1 MDNDQS
7 SKTLG
12 GILAEPMTYEDI
24 INLFAN
30 FLQHYGLEL
39 TWIEK
44 LEIFGDRYNLNIEYL
59 VEILDDPKVIPMIR
73 GKSFE
78 FTVQSYLSEILSS
91 QYQVTN
97 PRLNPQ
103 AGFKDVDVC
112 IIDTITQKRYS
123 VECKLSK
130 KGGFHCKKGNPF
142 IEIKCMRSRT
152 LGEEAARQ
160 KSVLTGIPA
169 NLLMIHNDQ
178 YTSSDFDIVITSIAN
193 AFYVTDYQG
202 LFMWKPS
209 QDGEEFLHRLSINN
223 QKDAFFKMYIAKSK
237 DLEANQFN
245 RIECSRKRC
254 GDLNC
259 NFIPNYPKIYFDAE
273 TGEPIFPWL
282 SINQIETILI

>member
-1 MDNDQS
+1 MNLVTLLDNDQS
-7 SKTLG
+7 SKTTR
-12 GILAEPMTYEDI
+12 GILSEPMTYEDI

-112 IIDTITQKRYS
+112 K
-123 VECKLSK
+123 
-130 KGGFHCKKGNPF
+130 
-142 IEIKCMRSRT
+142 
-152 LGEEAARQ
+152 
-160 KSVLTGIPA
+160 
-169 NLLMIHNDQ
+169 
-178 YTSSDFDIVITSIAN
+178 
-193 AFYVTDYQG
+193 
-202 LFMWKPS
+202 
-209 QDGEEFLHRLSINN
+209 
-223 QKDAFFKMYIAKSK
+223 
-237 DLEANQFN
+237 ANQFN

-254 GDLNC
+254 SDLNC